1 MTPFSRSIAVKLKL
15 KLKELGLGAENAGK
29 FVALI

>member
-15 KLKELGLGAENAGK
+15 KMLGLGAENAGK
-29 FVALI
+29 FVT

>member
-1 MTPFSRSIAVKLKL
+1 MTPFSRSIAVKL

>member
-15 KLKELGLGAENAGK
+15 KKLGLGAENAGK
-29 FVALI
+29 FVT